1 MAFILKENDRLYV
14 LPELT
19 NSQHAQIR
27 ESQRG
32 ISHKQIVL
40 AYQYGRVIHSRRA
53 VYHVI
58 GKKEIEKYGSIE
70 PGLKK
75 MNGIQ
80 LVMSSSGTVLT
91 AFRNKDLRKVR
102 PFKHSHKHLH

>member
-19 NSQHAQIR
+19 NSQHAKIR
-27 ESQRG
+27 KTQRG
-32 ISHKQIVL
+32 ISHKQMVL

-58 GKKEIEKYGSIE
+58 GNKEIEKFGSIE
-70 PGLKK
+70 PELKN

-80 LVMSSSGTVLT
+80 LVMSANGTVLT

-102 PFKHSHKHLH
+102 PFKHNHKHLH

>member
-14 LPELT
+14 LPKLT
-19 NSQHAQIR
+19 NSLHAQIR
-27 ESQRG
+27 EEQRG
-32 ISHKQIVL
+32 ISEKQLVL

-53 VYHVI
+53 VYYVI
-58 GKKEIEKYGSIE
+58 GNKEIEKYGSIE
-70 PGLKK
+70 SELKQ

-80 LVMSSSGTVLT
+80 LVMSPNGTVLT

-102 PFKHSHKHLH
+102 PFKHKHKHLH

>member
-1 MAFILKENDRLYV
+1 MAFVLKEDDRLYV

-19 NSQHAQIR
+19 NSHHALIR
-27 ESQRG
+27 EEQRG
-32 ISHKQIVL
+32 ISHKQVVL

-58 GKKEIEKYGSIE
+58 GNKEIEKYGSIE
-70 PGLKK
+70 PELKT

-80 LVMSSSGTVLT
+80 LVMSSNGIVLT